1 MMGVLDLK
9 GFSGPFQPNPFY
21 DSMIQHKCFAQ
32 ICSLKSITCQ
42 LRKVELFLVLVS
54 PAPFGYFLLSTA
66 LALAP
71 LCPAQAPQ
79 HSMSQR
85 HAHYPSALGKSW
97 DLQPKPSS
105 SRTTSCVPG
114 SVLGYAHFPHA
125 ICAGVIQM
133 FNHSLEVLI
142 LNLWGVAGQEQP
154 PPLHRSMVPLMSC
167 HASNLSVSLQ
177 PAPLAQPDDDDAP
190 PPLPQRTP
198 ESFIVAGESGE

>member
-1 MMGVLDLK
+1 
-9 GFSGPFQPNPFY
+9 
-21 DSMIQHKCFAQ
+21 MIQHKCFAQ
-32 ICSLKSITCQ
+32 ICSLKSTTCD

-54 PAPFGYFLLSTA
+54 SGPIRHFLLSIA

-71 LCPAQAPQ
+71 VCPAQAPK

-105 SRTTSCVPG
+105 SSTTSCVPG
-114 SVLGYAHFPHA
+114 SVLGYAHFPLQLVL
-125 ICAGVIQM
+125 GVIRM
-133 FNHSLEVLI
+133 FNHSLEVLN
-142 LNLWGVAGQEQP
+142 LNLWCVAGQEQS
-154 PPLHRSMVPLMSC
+154 PPLHKSVVPLVSC
-167 HASNLSVSLQ
+167 LASNLSMFLQ

-198 ESFIVAGESGE
+198 ESFIVASESGE